1 MEHLRASWLVSQGD
15 LTYCDFFE
23 HHHPLLWFAWSP
35 LMKILPQQ
43 FEISLYMARFIA
55 SLFSVGSLIIFFF
68 WVKRF
73 FGGTK
78 TACLALCFYFIIYVS
93 WYTFSIFKPDTFA
106 RFFYLLGLYQFF
118 AFCQNKKHKDLVWCG
133 VNFTISFLFLQMLI
147 FSILPLVFPTIWLLY
162 KKQVRP
168 KALDTALA
176 APLCILSAALLFLYF
191 TDSLVEYFQL
201 NWVFNSYLFKAATF
215 SNDPIIYNNPPV
227 NAYGIYIVWQ

>member
-1 MEHLRASWLVSQGD
+1 MEHLRVSWLITQGY
-15 LTYCDFFE
+15 LPYRDFFE

-35 LMKILPQQ
+35 LMKILPQH
-43 FEISLYMARFIA
+43 FEVDLYIARLA
-55 SLFSVGSLIIFFF
+55 ALLFSAGSLTVFFF

-73 FGGTK
+73 FGGIK
-78 TACLALCFYFIIYVS
+78 TACLAVCFYFIIYVS

-118 AFCQNKKHKDLVWCG
+118 AFCQNKKTKDLVWCG
-133 VNFTISFLFLQMLI
+133 VSFTISFLFLQTLI
-147 FSILPLVFPTIWLLY
+147 FSIFPLIFPAIWLLY
-162 KKQVRP
+162 KKQISC
-168 KALDTALA
+168 KAFGAALV
-176 APLCILSAALLFLYF
+176 APLLILSAALLFLYF